1 MMLPACRGQW
11 PKVTAV
17 HNRTRL
23 WMLALISMAGVFGA
37 AQAQVV
43 NRLTPPQLEPAA
55 AAGTPTPTAS
65 RAPVTEY
72 APISPPAAS
81 VLTVVSPLQDQIAA
95 ELAFLPNETNDEYTA
110 RMRTR
115 YDQVKKNAQRVD
127 AEHAAR
133 MRALVQ
139 AWR

>member
-1 MMLPACRGQW
+1 MTLPVCRGQW

-17 HNRTRL
+17 HNRARL
-23 WMLALISMAGVFGA
+23 WMLALISAAGVLGA

-43 NRLTPPQLEPAA
+43 NRLTAPLPEPAD
-55 AAGTPTPTAS
+55 AAGTPAQAGS

-81 VLTVVSPLQDQIAA
+81 VPTVVSPLQDQIAA

-115 YDQVKKNAQRVD
+115 YDQVKKDAQRVD